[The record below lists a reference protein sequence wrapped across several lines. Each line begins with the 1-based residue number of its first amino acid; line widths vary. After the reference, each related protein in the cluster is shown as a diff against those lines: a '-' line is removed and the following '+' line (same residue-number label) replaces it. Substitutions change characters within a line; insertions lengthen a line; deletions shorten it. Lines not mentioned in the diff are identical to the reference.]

1 MATQGRTSARYPLHA
16 RLSPQDSVAL
26 LQKRKEKKAQ
36 SMFSCKSCTDDGD
49 DAPSGKAA
57 NGIMMNARVAEAISA
72 AKKAEQLAFVKK
84 QQMEYEREARE
95 MTEAVLAQVQ
105 LEQARAEERLKQT
118 EDDEMASSVAGLSID
133 GSTGSPVARR
143 QRSMSM
149 QSDGDLSGIDTD
161 GEDDYYD

>member
-1 MATQGRTSARYPLHA
+1 
-16 RLSPQDSVAL
+16 
-26 LQKRKEKKAQ
+26 
-36 SMFSCKSCTDDGD
+36 
-49 DAPSGKAA
+49 
-57 NGIMMNARVAEAISA
+57 
-72 AKKAEQLAFVKK
+72 
-84 QQMEYEREARE
+84 MEYEREARE